1 MSSLPDSDGEDD
13 RVRIGWQPDA
23 AKLRGAR
30 RDTSAAQARPAA
42 RRLSSRILR
51 SRAPPRCTARALR
64 GRRCVAT

>member
-13 RVRIGWQPDA
+13 HVRIGWQPDV

-42 RRLSSRILR
+42 LRRASQILR
-51 SRAPPRCTARALR
+51 SRAPP
-64 GRRCVAT
+64 G